1 MDHAADDWDNPYLA
15 PEILLEPE
23 LSSDLPKTVFVWVR
37 VVLGLQ
43 LVTTIIGL
51 GFSVWHVESIVG
63 TGPILALLGLLVAIV
78 SFRHG
83 LMMAG
88 CVGLSAVPFTA
99 AVFLIIFL
107 QNWSPDD
114 ARKPVP
120 VMGAAYLTVMIGGYF
135 AALHQMR
142 QRERTFFDLQQ
153 KKRDSAPG
161 DDDRG
166 LSDV

>member
-1 MDHAADDWDNPYLA
+1 MDHAADEWDNPYQA

-23 LSSDLPKTVFVWVR
+23 RGWVLPKTVFVWVR
-37 VVLGLQ
+37 LVLGLQ

-63 TGPILALLGLLVAIV
+63 TGPILALLGSLVAIV

-83 LMMAG
+83 LTMAG

-99 AVFLIIFL
+99 TVFLIIFL
-107 QNWSPDD
+107 QNWSPGD
-114 ARKPVP
+114 ARRPVP
-120 VMGAAYLTVMIGGYF
+120 VMGAAYLILMIAGYF

-142 QRERTFFDLQQ
+142 QRERTFVDLQQ
-153 KKRDSAPG
+153 KKLDPAPG
-161 DDDRG
+161 NHDRG
-166 LSDV
+166 RVDV

>member
-1 MDHAADDWDNPYLA
+1 MDHAADDWDNPYRA

-23 LSSDLPKTVFVWVR
+23 PGSDLPTTVFVWVR

-43 LVTTIIGL
+43 LVTTIVGL
-51 GFSVWHVESIVG
+51 GFAVWHVESIVG
-63 TGPILALLGLLVAIV
+63 TGPVLSLLGLLVAIV

-99 AVFLIIFL
+99 IVFLIIFL
-107 QNWSPDD
+107 QNWSPGD

-120 VMGAAYLTVMIGGYF
+120 VMGAAYLTLMTGGFF
-135 AALHQMR
+135 AALNQMR
-142 QRERTFFDLQQ
+142 QRERTFFDLKQ
-153 KKRDSAPG
+153 KKMDSAPR

-166 LSDV
+166 LLEI